1 MADSP
6 LPQWF
11 DGSSY
16 THKVAASIMKYG
28 PIARITLA
36 QILGLSQGAI
46 SRITSDL
53 IYAGVVEETPMTADQ
68 TGKLP
73 RGFTTKENGER
84 RGRPQTGLR
93 IITNA
98 RTFVGIKLNASLA
111 SAVAVNA
118 GGHIITGCHEQ
129 AIDDASPEVSW
140 CRSSNG

>member
-16 THKVAASIMKYG
+16 TPKVAASIMKYG

-73 RGFTTKENGER
+73 RGFTTKENG
-84 RGRPQTGLR
+84 
-93 IITNA
+93 
-98 RTFVGIKLNASLA
+98 V
-111 SAVAVNA
+111 VAVRRRD
-118 GGHIITGCHEQ
+118 C
-129 AIDDASPEVSW
+129 ASSRMHARSW
-140 CRSSNG
+140 ASN

>member
-73 RGFTTKENGER
+73 KDSR
-84 RGRPQTGLR
+84 RK
-93 IITNA
+93 
-98 RTFVGIKLNASLA
+98 RTASV
-111 SAVAVNA
+111 VAVRRRD
-118 GGHIITGCHEQ
+118 C
-129 AIDDASPEVSW
+129 ASSRMHARSW
-140 CRSSNG
+140 ASN

>member
-53 IYAGVVEETPMTADQ
+53 IYAGVVEETPMTAD
-68 TGKLP
+68 
-73 RGFTTKENGER
+73 REDSR
-84 RGRPQTGLR
+84 RK
-93 IITNA
+93 
-98 RTFVGIKLNASLA
+98 RTASV
-111 SAVAVNA
+111 VAVRRRD
-118 GGHIITGCHEQ
+118 C
-129 AIDDASPEVSW
+129 ASSRMHARSW
-140 CRSSNG
+140 ASN

>member
-53 IYAGVVEETPMTADQ
+53 IYAGVVEETPMTVDQ
-68 TGKLP
+68 TGK
-73 RGFTTKENGER
+73 
-84 RGRPQTGLR
+84 
-93 IITNA
+93 
-98 RTFVGIKLNASLA
+98 
-111 SAVAVNA
+111 
-118 GGHIITGCHEQ
+118 
-129 AIDDASPEVSW
+129 
-140 CRSSNG
+140 

>member
-98 RTFVGIKLNASLA
+98 RSWAS
-111 SAVAVNA
+111 N
-118 GGHIITGCHEQ
+118 
-129 AIDDASPEVSW
+129 
-140 CRSSNG
+140 